1 MWDLV
6 CNVHIVNM
14 GSQFILQHNYSQMQL
29 IGKYNRLYCKALIVN
44 CPIGGLSCIASP
56 CLWLWLPLEGK
67 PWTRAT
73 IVKKRIDLSQKLF
86 YLLTKNCSLIIAVK
100 SSEHAEV
107 LLKAVPAITRSW
119 WMRRWW
125 RGWKSCSATTT
136 RVILSPSGA
145 PFTLP
150 SYWSVLVSWTVSWP
164 LIGGDSSGGS
174 CLEKFASRASSVENG
189 LGSWYWSMLH
199 IMVIRFST
207 INADL
212 VKYACVYI

>member
-1 MWDLV
+1 
-6 CNVHIVNM
+6 M
-14 GSQFILQHNYSQMQL
+14 GSQFILQHNYSQIQL

-73 IVKKRIDLSQKLF
+73 IVKKRIDLSQKMF
-86 YLLTKNCSLIIAVK
+86 FLLTKKCLIIITVK

-125 RGWKSCSATTT
+125 RGGRAAVPPPPESSFPQVVHPSPCPPIGQLWSAGQFPGLWLVETAVGDLAW
-136 RVILSPSGA
+136 RS
-145 PFTLP
+145 LP
-150 SYWSVLVSWTVSWP
+150 AELPVLRTV
-164 LIGGDSSGGS
+164 
-174 CLEKFASRASSVENG
+174 LEVG
-189 LGSWYWSMLH
+189 TDQCY
-199 IMVIRFST
+199 T
-207 INADL
+207 
-212 VKYACVYI
+212 